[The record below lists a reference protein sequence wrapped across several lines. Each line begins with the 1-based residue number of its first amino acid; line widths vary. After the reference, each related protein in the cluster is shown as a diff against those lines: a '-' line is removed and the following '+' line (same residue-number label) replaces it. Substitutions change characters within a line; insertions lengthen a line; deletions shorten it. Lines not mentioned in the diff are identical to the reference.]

1 MPEARL
7 GGNDNSVPT
16 LREEV
21 EDFLYQ
27 EAALLDEWRL
37 DEWLALF
44 TVDARYVVPTT
55 DLPEG
60 DPKKELV
67 FIDDDMVRLRARV
80 ERLKSRHGHR
90 EYPWSRTRRFITNVR
105 VKRLEGAN
113 IFVTSS
119 FLVYRFRMGDTSP
132 YVGWYEH
139 RLKQADRELKICHK
153 NRAGH
158 GNAKGARS
166 REHHPVMECLFRISG
181 FPFMRLSLFSFFRR
195 FS

>member
-1 MPEARL
+1 MREARF
-7 GGNDNSVPT
+7 GGNDNNVPT

-21 EDFLYQ
+21 ENFLYQ

-44 TVDARYVVPTT
+44 TPDARYVVPTT

-60 DPKKELV
+60 DPKNDLV

-90 EYPWSRTRRFITNVR
+90 EYPSSRTRRFISNIR
-105 VKRLEGAN
+105 IKLEDGT
-113 IFVTSS
+113 IVVTSS

-139 RLKQADRELKICHK
+139 RLKKLDGELKVHHK
-153 NRAGH
+153 RAVLDME
-158 GNAKGARS
+158 AL
-166 REHHPVMECLFRISG
+166 REHGAVSIIL
-181 FPFMRLSLFSFFRR
+181 
-195 FS
+195 

>member
-1 MPEARL
+1 MPEANP
-7 GGNDNSVPT
+7 GGIDKSVPT
-16 LREEV
+16 LREKV

-27 EAALLDEWRL
+27 EAALLDDWRL
-37 DEWLALF
+37 DDWLALF
-44 TVDARYVVPTT
+44 TADGRYVVPTT

-60 DPKKELV
+60 DPRKELV

-90 EYPWSRTRRFITNVR
+90 EYPWSRTRRFIANVR
-105 VKRLEGAN
+105 IKVEGYE

-139 RLKQADRELKICHK
+139 RLKQVDRELKIHYK
-153 NRAGH
+153 RTVLDMEAL
-158 GNAKGARS
+158 
-166 REHHPVMECLFRISG
+166 REHGAVSIIL
-181 FPFMRLSLFSFFRR
+181 
-195 FS
+195 

>member
-1 MPEARL
+1 MPEAHREQ
-7 GGNDNSVPT
+7 NDRTAAAV
-16 LREEV
+16 REMV

-27 EAALLDEWRL
+27 EAALLDKWRL
-37 DEWLALF
+37 GEWLDLF
-44 TVDARYVVPTT
+44 TSDGRYLVPTT
-55 DLPEG
+55 DLPDG
-60 DPKKELV
+60 DPKKDLV

-105 VKRLEGAN
+105 VKRLEGHN

-139 RLKQADRELKICHK
+139 RLKQIDRELKIYHK
-153 NRAGH
+153 RTVLDMETL
-158 GNAKGARS
+158 
-166 REHHPVMECLFRISG
+166 REHGAVSIIL
-181 FPFMRLSLFSFFRR
+181 
-195 FS
+195 